1 MEERDIVFATT
12 TLFSDCLEVQRNII
26 KNMFPNSQHLL
37 IDGRD
42 TVKWPNSMFYWID
55 LVKETDAKYFI
66 LIDEDCFLTD
76 KEEVL
81 KTISLLDKYDFI
93 GCPDGYHPSRI
104 ENPIVICPFLLFG
117 KVDKLKNIQYNMSD
131 IKYDL
136 NYSHGDFN
144 WKISEDI
151 KYKHHF
157 KDLFVYPH
165 KIIGDYNFSHSKEPF
180 YFLFWHLLDL
190 GMKFGYLFPHF
201 DKELKSTNP
210 KINEESN
217 EMAIH
222 IWESRNMDKD
232 DKLFGTTTN
241 ERFEKVLKY
250 LNYEKTN

>member
-26 KNMFPNSQHLL
+26 KNMFPNSQHIL

-42 TVKWPNSMFYWID
+42 TVKWPNSMFYWIN

-76 KEEVL
+76 KEEIL
-81 KTISLLDKYDFI
+81 KTISLLDEYDFI
-93 GCPDGYHPSRI
+93 GCPDGYHPARTA
-104 ENPIVICPFLLFG
+104 NPIVINPFLLFG
-117 KVDKLKNIQYNMSD
+117 RIDKLKMCQYDMSSL
-131 IKYDL
+131 KYRTKFTYN
-136 NYSHGDFN
+136 NYWWQN
-144 WKISEDI
+144 SENI
-151 KYKHHF
+151 KYKHIYKSNF
-157 KDLFVYPH
+157 KYDHP
-165 KIIGDYNFSHSKEPF
+165 IIGDYTFDDGKEPF
-180 YFLFWHLLDL
+180 YPMFWNFLDL
-190 GMKFGYLFPHF
+190 GFKLGYLFPYF
-201 DKELKSTNP
+201 DKELKSTLP

-232 DKLFGTTTN
+232 NKLFGTTTN

>member
-26 KNMFPNSQHLL
+26 KNMFPNSQHIL

-42 TVKWPNSMFYWID
+42 TVKWPNSMFYWIN

-76 KEEVL
+76 KEEIL
-81 KTISLLDKYDFI
+81 KTISLLNEYDFI
-93 GCPDGYHPSRI
+93 GCPDGYHPARTA
-104 ENPIVICPFLLFG
+104 NPIVINPFLLFG
-117 KVDKLKNIQYNMSD
+117 RIDKLRLCQYDMSGLQ
-131 IKYDL
+131 YRTRFTYN
-136 NYSHGDFN
+136 NYSWWN
-144 WKISEDI
+144 SANI
-151 KYKHHF
+151 KYKHLY
-157 KDLFVYPH
+157 KDNFNYPH
-165 KIIGDYNFSHSKEPF
+165 QMIGNHTFEDGKEPYYPF
-180 YFLFWHLLDL
+180 FWHLLDL

>member
-12 TLFSDCLEVQRNII
+12 TLFSDCLEVQKNII
-26 KNMFPNSQHLL
+26 KNMFPNSQHIL

-42 TVKWPNSMFYWID
+42 TVKWPNSMFYWIN

-76 KEEVL
+76 KEEIL
-81 KTISLLDKYDFI
+81 KTIFLLDEYDFI
-93 GCPDGYHPSRI
+93 GCPDGYHPARTA
-104 ENPIVICPFLLFG
+104 NPIVINPFLLFG
-117 KVDKLKNIQYNMSD
+117 RIDKLKMCQYDMSSL
-131 IKYDL
+131 KYRTKFTYN
-136 NYSHGDFN
+136 NYWWQN
-144 WKISEDI
+144 SENI
-151 KYKHHF
+151 KYKHIYKSNF
-157 KDLFVYPH
+157 KYDHP
-165 KIIGDYNFSHSKEPF
+165 IIGDYTFDDGKEPY

-210 KINEESN
+210 KINEDSN

-222 IWESRNMDKD
+222 IWESRNMNNDNT
-232 DKLFGTTTN
+232 LFGTTAN
-241 ERFEKVLKY
+241 ERFKKVLKY